1 MLLSELASRLG
12 LRLKGQDAEFSGLN
26 TLENA
31 SDTEISFLSNP
42 KYRHCLADTK
52 ALAVILAEEFAE
64 DVPTALI
71 SSNPYR
77 DFAYA
82 ASFFVRK
89 QGSFSGISEHA
100 VIHPQAT
107 VEEGCTIHPHAHV
120 GAGTTVGKGCVLF
133 PGVYVGED
141 CVIGEACIL
150 YPNAVVLAGT
160 TLGSRCVL
168 NAGAVLGTDGF
179 GFVRIDGKMQK
190 IPQIG
195 SVALA
200 DGVDVGANSCVDRA
214 TLGATSIGKDSK
226 IDNLVQLG
234 HNVELGEQCL
244 IISQVGIAGSTKVG
258 NRVTM
263 AGQAGIAGHIVIG
276 DDVTIG
282 PQAGVPKDI
291 APGVTGSGSPFMDAR
306 TYMRA
311 TVLAPK
317 LPDLHKKVQQL
328 EKELEAVKQLLTNRP
343 DETQ

>member
-1 MLLSELASRLG
+1 MLLSELANRLG
-12 LRLKGQDAEFSGLN
+12 LKLVGQDAEFSGLN
-26 TLENA
+26 TLEHA
-31 SDTEISFLSNP
+31 SGTEVSFLSNP

-52 ALAVILAEEFAE
+52 ALAVILAEEFAQ
-64 DVPTALI
+64 DVPTALV

-89 QGSFSGISEHA
+89 QGSFTGISEHA
-100 VIHPQAT
+100 VIHPEARIAD
-107 VEEGCTIHPHAHV
+107 GCTIHPHAHV
-120 GAGTTVGKGCVLF
+120 GAGTTVGKGCTLF

-141 CVIGEACIL
+141 CVIGEGSVL
-150 YPNAVVLAGT
+150 YPNAVVLAGVT
-160 TLGSRCVL
+160 IGESCVV

-200 DGVDVGANSCVDRA
+200 DGVDIGANSCIDRA
-214 TLGATSIGKDSK
+214 TLGNTRIGKDSK
-226 IDNLVQLG
+226 LDNLVQLG

-258 NRVTM
+258 DRVTM
-263 AGQAGIAGHIVIG
+263 AGQAGIAGHLTIG
-276 DDVTIG
+276 NDVTIG

-317 LPDLHKKVQQL
+317 LPDLHKKVLQL
-328 EKELEAVKQLLTNRP
+328 EKELEALKQLLA
-343 DETQ
+343 EK